1 MDIAL
6 LALAV
11 VSGALTVVFVFAGLP
26 RILRTPRG
34 GMRSLVAAVAC
45 SLITGV
51 LMIYEFVVSAQQL
64 LGH

>member
-6 LALAV
+6 LVLAV
-11 VSGALTVVFVFAGLP
+11 VSGALTVVFVFASLP
-26 RILRTPRG
+26 RVTRTSRG
-34 GMRSLVAAVAC
+34 GMRGLVVAVAC
-45 SLITGV
+45 SLVTGV

>member
-6 LALAV
+6 LVLAV
-11 VSGALTVVFVFAGLP
+11 VSGALTVVFVFASLP
-26 RILRTPRG
+26 RVMRTSG
-34 GMRSLVAAVAC
+34 SGMRGLIAAVAC
-45 SLITGV
+45 SLVTGV